1 MDAVAV
7 GLGLWLVPAS
17 GAALYYFTL
26 TLLGWTTRRP
36 TADGPPHLHVTVLIP
51 AHDEERTVPDAIRS
65 VAASAYPTGL
75 VRVVV
80 VADNCTDGTA
90 AVVRGLGA
98 ECVERFDAVDRG
110 KGFALAFGLDRIL
123 ETPTDV
129 VMVVDADCELSPS
142 AIRRLVAALEA
153 GADVAQAAVIT
164 RNPRV
169 MPAGLIAGVG
179 GQLENAVAAGLDRL
193 GYPTGL
199 RGTGMA
205 FRRAVLEAHPWD
217 AYSLTEDAEYAG
229 RLRPAGVAVRF
240 VLDAEV
246 RSEAPPTAA
255 AFGTQRDR
263 WRAALFT
270 PGFGIVHKLLSSK
283 PLVLAHLVVTLA
295 GVVAALPWLPTG
307 LGEVAAV
314 WAGALVVLTAL
325 PYLYAI
331 RRGNYETG
339 GFVGVARSV
348 VLTAR
353 LVLVTVGGLKRRD
366 GGWQR
371 TLRVAEAP
379 ARSGA

>member
-36 TADGPPHLHVTVLIP
+36 TAEVAPHLHVTVLIP

-65 VAASAYPTGL
+65 VAASDYPADL
-75 VRVVV
+75 LRVVV
-80 VADNCTDGTA
+80 VADNCADGTA
-90 AVVRGLGA
+90 AVARGLGA
-98 ECVERFDAVDRG
+98 ECLERFDAADRG
-110 KGFALAFGLDRIL
+110 KGFALAFGLARVLDA
-123 ETPTDV
+123 PTDV
-129 VMVVDADCELSPS
+129 VMVVDADCELGPL

-153 GADVAQAAVIT
+153 GADAAQASVVT

-217 AYSLTEDAEYAG
+217 AYGLTEDAEYAG
-229 RLRPAGVAVRF
+229 RLRRAGVAVRF

-283 PLVLAHLVVTLA
+283 PLVLAHLAVTLA
-295 GVVAALPWLPTG
+295 GVAAALPWLPTG

-314 WAGALVVLTAL
+314 WAGALLLFTAL

-331 RRGNYETG
+331 RRGNYDTG
-339 GFVGVARSV
+339 GFFGMAKSV
-348 VLTAR
+348 LLTAR

-371 TLRVAEAP
+371 TPRVAEAP